1 MFFLNELTQ
10 TVYLPPVEFNSEIH
24 KTIEYK
30 LYKMVEGTCTG
41 EKGFIIAVT
50 NITEFDG
57 GRINEKGHAIFTIKY
72 KALLLKPVKNE
83 VLDAIVVN
91 VNDLGVFCEV
101 GPLSVF
107 VSNYHIP
114 PAYLGYEKIQN
125 ETLIRLR
132 IIGTHISSEKMYA
145 IGTINEDF
153 LGPFNA

>member
-10 TVYLPPVEFNSEIH
+10 TVYLPPIEFNSEIH
-24 KTIEYK
+24 KTIEHR
-30 LYKMVEGTCTG
+30 LYENVEGTCTG

-50 NITEFDG
+50 NITLIDG
-57 GRINEKGHAIFTIKY
+57 GRLNEKGHAIFTIKY

-83 VLDAIVVN
+83 VLDAVVVN
-91 VNDLGVFCEV
+91 VNDLGIFCEV

-114 PAYLGYEKIQN
+114 QAYLGSERIQR
-125 ETLIRLR
+125 EMLVRLR
-132 IIGTHISSEKMYA
+132 IIGTHINSEKMYA

-153 LGPFNA
+153 LGPLHL

>member
-10 TVYLPPVEFNSEIH
+10 TVHLPPVEFTSEIQ
-24 KTIEYK
+24 KTMEHK
-30 LYKMVEGTCTG
+30 LYKLVEGTCTG
-41 EKGFIIAVT
+41 ERGFIIAVT
-50 NITEFDG
+50 NITLMDG
-57 GRINEKGHAIFTIKY
+57 GLLNEKGLAIFTIKY

-83 VLDAIVVN
+83 VLDAIVVD
-91 VNDLGVFCEV
+91 VNDLGIFCEV

-114 PAYLGYEKIQN
+114 SAYAGGEKIQK
-125 ETLIRLR
+125 EMFVRLR

-153 LGPFNA
+153 LGPLHL